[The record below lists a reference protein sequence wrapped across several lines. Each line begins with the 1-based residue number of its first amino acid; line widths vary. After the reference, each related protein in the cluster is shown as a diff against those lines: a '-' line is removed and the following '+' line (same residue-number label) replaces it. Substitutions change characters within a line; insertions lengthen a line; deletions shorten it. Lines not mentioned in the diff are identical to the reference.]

1 MKKYMCKKYPQSI
14 SLIIFLF
21 SSIIYSSPNSDRFT
35 KAYQAESTPIIDGDV
50 LNDPAWE
57 SIPAI
62 TTFTQK
68 TPDEGEPISE
78 RTVVKIMYSEKYF
91 FLSVVA
97 FDNDPNKIVISDT
110 RRDASLNNSDSF
122 SFIIDT
128 FKDYQTGY
136 LFGTNPSGIEYDAQI
151 TGGGEGGS
159 ISQRFSMGN
168 GSGFNINWDAVWEV
182 KTTKGDYGW
191 SAEFSIPFK
200 TLRYKNDKN
209 QSWGINFERVIARK
223 KEESHWSPI
232 SRQFTMNRLI
242 SAGTLT
248 DINIPNSKNIKIMP
262 YGLGQKNKNTG
273 ETSPTSNDQSFG
285 IDAKVSV
292 GSSMNL
298 DLTYNTDF
306 AQVEADEQQINL
318 DRFSLFF
325 PEKRA
330 FFLENAGLFS
340 VGSGGGRSGPDIEM
354 FFSRRIGLGSEGT
367 SVPIIGGGRLTGTF
381 TGMKVGILS
390 MLTDEVKNVTDKNNY
405 SVLRL
410 KKELPNRTH
419 VGGMYTALDHGGQN
433 GYLNQSYAIDAQLGI
448 GELSKIV
455 AFAGFTRT
463 PDLNNDSAYAY
474 RIEAGRD
481 TKQISSSISYAEVG
495 ANFNPEMGYLQR
507 ENYRKWSARV
517 FTRFRPENK
526 YGILELRPHV
536 DFKGYWKLNGFQESG
551 KWHIDNHLEFRSGFE
566 IHTGMN
572 LVKEGVL
579 ESFEISDGVSVSK
592 GTYNDK
598 EIQIMI
604 MTNNAKP
611 MSFSS
616 MNRLGGFF
624 GGDRLSMTPTM
635 RIRYKD
641 RFTSEFSSNYN
652 QVTMPDGK
660 FTTNLIRAR
669 LTYAFTPKIYI
680 QSLLQYNNQSD
691 IWSMNWRFIW
701 QQSAATG
708 LYIVYNQTQDYDGI
722 PIASSTKSF
731 VVKYSYLFDALD

>member
-1 MKKYMCKKYPQSI
+1 MRKYMCKKYPQSI

-35 KAYQAESTPIIDGDV
+35 KAYQAESALIIDGDV

-78 RTVVKIMYSEKYF
+78 RTVVKIMYSKKYLF
-91 FLSVVA
+91 VSAVA
-97 FDNDPNKIVISDT
+97 FDNDPNQIVISDT

-182 KTTKGDYGW
+182 KTTRGDYGW

-200 TLRYKNDKN
+200 TLRYKNDKD

-248 DINIPNSKNIKIMP
+248 DINVPNSKNIKIMP
-262 YGLGQKNKNTG
+262 YGLGQNNKNTG
-273 ETSPTSNDQSFG
+273 ETSSTSNDQSFG

-340 VGSGGGRSGPDIEM
+340 VGSGGGRSGHDIEM
-354 FFSRRIGLGSEGT
+354 FFSRRMGVGSEGT

-390 MLTDEVKNVTDKNNY
+390 MLTDEVKDVTDKNNY

-474 RIEAGRD
+474 RIEAARD
-481 TKQISSSISYAEVG
+481 TKEISSSISYAEVG

-611 MSFSS
+611 ISFSS
-616 MNRLGGFF
+616 MNRVGGFF
-624 GGDRLSMTPTM
+624 GGDRLNMTPTM

-731 VVKYSYLFDALD
+731 VVKYSYLFDVLN

>member
-1 MKKYMCKKYPQSI
+1 MCKKYPQSI

-57 SIPAI
+57 LIPAI

-78 RTVVKIMYSEKYF
+78 RTVVKIMYSKKYLF
-91 FLSVVA
+91 VSAVA
-97 FDNDPNKIVISDT
+97 FDNDPNQIVISDT

-151 TGGGEGGS
+151 TGGGESGS
-159 ISQRFSMGN
+159 ISRRFSIGS

-191 SAEFSIPFK
+191 SAEFSIPFN
-200 TLRYKNDKN
+200 TLKYKNDKD

-248 DINIPNSKNIKIMP
+248 DINVPNSKNIKIMP
-262 YGLGQKNKNTG
+262 YGLGQKNINTG
-273 ETSPTSNDQSFG
+273 ETSSTSNDQSFG
-285 IDAKVSV
+285 IDAKMSV

-354 FFSRRIGLGSEGT
+354 FFSRRIGVGSEG
-367 SVPIIGGGRLTGTF
+367 SPVPIIGGCRLTGTF

-390 MLTDEVKNVTDKNNY
+390 MLTDEVKGVTDKNNY

-455 AFAGFTRT
+455 AFSGLTRT

-474 RIEAGRD
+474 RIEAARD
-481 TKQISSSISYAEVG
+481 TKEISSSISYAEVG

-566 IHTGMN
+566 IHTGVN

-579 ESFEISDGVSVSK
+579 ESFEIPDGVSVSK

-611 MSFSS
+611 ISFSS
-616 MNRLGGFF
+616 MNRVGGFF
-624 GGDRLSMTPTM
+624 GGDRLNMTPTM

-652 QVTMPDGK
+652 QVKIPDGK

-669 LTYAFTPKIYI
+669 ITYAFTPKIYI

-731 VVKYSYLFDALD
+731 VVKYSYLFDALN

>member
-1 MKKYMCKKYPQSI
+1 MRKYMCKKYPQSI

-91 FLSVVA
+91 FLSVIA

-159 ISQRFSMGN
+159 ISRRFSIGS

-191 SAEFSIPFK
+191 SAEFSIPFN
-200 TLRYKNDKN
+200 TLKYKNDKD

-248 DINIPNSKNIKIMP
+248 DINVPNSKNIKIMP
-262 YGLGQKNKNTG
+262 YGLGQKNINTG
-273 ETSPTSNDQSFG
+273 ETSSTSNDQSFG
-285 IDAKVSV
+285 IDAKMSV

-354 FFSRRIGLGSEGT
+354 FFSRRIGVGSEET

-390 MLTDEVKNVTDKNNY
+390 MLTDEVKDVTDKNNY

-474 RIEAGRD
+474 RIEAARD
-481 TKQISSSISYAEVG
+481 TKEISSSISYAEVG

-566 IHTGMN
+566 IHTGVN

-611 MSFSS
+611 ISFSS
-616 MNRLGGFF
+616 MNRVGGFF
-624 GGDRLSMTPTM
+624 GGDRLNMTPTM

-669 LTYAFTPKIYI
+669 LTYTFTPKIYI

-731 VVKYSYLFDALD
+731 VVKYSYLFDVLN

>member
-248 DINIPNSKNIKIMP
+248 DINVSNSKNIKIMS

-354 FFSRRIGLGSEGT
+354 FFSRRIGVGSEGT

-390 MLTDEVKNVTDKNNY
+390 MLTDEVKDVTDKNNY

-474 RIEAGRD
+474 RIEATRD
-481 TKQISSSISYAEVG
+481 TKEISSSISYAEVG

-566 IHTGMN
+566 IHTGVN

-611 MSFSS
+611 ISFSS
-616 MNRLGGFF
+616 MNRVGGFF
-624 GGDRLSMTPTM
+624 GGDRLNMTPTM

-731 VVKYSYLFDALD
+731 VVKYSYLFDALN

>member
-200 TLRYKNDKN
+200 TLKYKNDKD

-248 DINIPNSKNIKIMP
+248 DINVPNSKNIKIMP
-262 YGLGQKNKNTG
+262 YGLGQNNKNTG
-273 ETSPTSNDQSFG
+273 ETSSTSNDQSFG

-354 FFSRRIGLGSEGT
+354 FFSRRIGVGSEGT

-390 MLTDEVKNVTDKNNY
+390 MLTDEVKDVTDKNNY

-474 RIEAGRD
+474 RIEAARD